1 MSITCMHAVGQPPAL
16 TLCSQDATDATA
28 QRVAARHAILH
39 NSVLLQHITTS
50 LCVVDVLLHPCYLC
64 MLVRQDTC
72 MLATT
77 T

>member
-1 MSITCMHAVGQPPAL
+1 MQQHNVLLP
-16 TLCSQDATDATA
+16 
-28 QRVAARHAILH
+28 RHAILH

-72 MLATT
+72 MLATLDT
-77 T
+77 RTLSVVATHHIPQGS